1 MLASDHPALPPTARG
16 RNTGRTLFLSGPD
29 EGASQDPASINYD
42 CHGVIWS
49 GLKYA
54 AQHFAE
60 IAEDQG
66 LSPKHLVKP
75 EIYTSPL
82 ARSSIGVGDE
92 SVHVTFRTPL
102 RARVLPGARNF
113 MYFPW
118 GFGTASPKVDE
129 GNGHLPLADCARAFA
144 RHNGILCDTEAA
156 AIRLRQETTRPV
168 SVVRPMVPLARRA
181 GRRRWS
187 QLPCM
192 RLSDRAR
199 RASASGEAGE
209 VPLGIELRPTDRAQP
224 TVFVVN
230 VNVRDWDPSF
240 RNAVVGFMSFSR
252 SSKVDA
258 RLVIL
263 ADVNAAEL
271 LHRAVSTLFAQLML
285 PEGLAYD
292 RILIVPYTGTR
303 ETRLELGG
311 IADFAISYSG
321 AAHADLAFMDLVSGG
336 ALPIAVEGATLD
348 DYLPRA
354 ATTVV
359 PSPPCL
365 YSGMDL
371 IALFPRHVGA
381 SLAGRHFASYA
392 AFRDAFIAAADLD
405 GEARCNR
412 RAAIEDRGWHRGGP
426 NLRQALSVA

>member
-1 MLASDHPALPPTARG
+1 MLAYDHAALPPAARG

-29 EGASQDPASINYD
+29 EGASPDPASINYD

-82 ARSSIGVGDE
+82 ARSSIGVGDG

-118 GFGTASPKVDE
+118 GFGIAPPGGE
-129 GNGHLPLADCARAFA
+129 GGGALPLADCARAFA
-144 RHNGILCDTEAA
+144 RHDGLLCDTEAA
-156 AIRLRQETTRPV
+156 AIRLRQDTTRPV
-168 SVVRPMVPLARRA
+168 SVVRPLAPPPRRS

-199 RASASGEAGE
+199 RASTSGEAGE
-209 VPLGIELRPTDRAQP
+209 VPLGVELRPADRAQP

-240 RNAVVGFMSFSR
+240 RNAVVGFMSFAR
-252 SSKVDA
+252 SSTVDA

-263 ADVNAAEL
+263 ADANATEL
-271 LHRAVSTLFAQLML
+271 LHRAVNTLFTQLML
-285 PEGLAYD
+285 PEGLAND
-292 RILIVPYTGTR
+292 RILIVPYTGGR

-359 PSPPCL
+359 SGPPCL

-371 IALFPRHVGA
+371 VALFPRHVGA

-392 AFRDAFIAAADLD
+392 AFREAFVAAAALD
-405 GEARCNR
+405 GEARHNR
-412 RAAIEDRGWHRGGP
+412 RAAIEDRGWHHGGP

>member
-1 MLASDHPALPPTARG
+1 MLAFEHAALPPVARG

-29 EGASQDPASINYD
+29 EGASQDPASVNYD
-42 CHGVIWS
+42 RHGVIWS

-54 AQHFAE
+54 AQHVAD

-75 EIYTSPL
+75 EIYTSPF
-82 ARSSIGVGDE
+82 ARSSIGVGKE

-113 MYFPW
+113 LYFPW
-118 GFGTASPKVDE
+118 GFGIAAPGLEEDGPMPT
-129 GNGHLPLADCARAFA
+129 ADCARAFA
-144 RHNGILCDTEAA
+144 RHDGLLCDTEAA
-156 AIRLRQETTRPV
+156 AIRLRQDTTRPV
-168 SVVRPMVPLARRA
+168 SVVRPLAPLPHRT
-181 GRRRWS
+181 GRRRWA
-187 QLPCM
+187 QMPCM
-192 RLSDRAR
+192 RLCDRAR
-199 RASASGEAGE
+199 RAPASGEGGE
-209 VPLGIELRPTDRAQP
+209 VPLGIELRPADRAHP

-240 RNAVVGFMSFSR
+240 RNAVVGFMSFAR
-252 SSKVDA
+252 SATIDA

-263 ADVNAAEL
+263 ADANAPER
-271 LHRAVSTLFAQLML
+271 LHRAVNALFTQLML
-285 PEGLAYD
+285 PEGLAND
-292 RILIVPYTGTR
+292 RILIVPYTGAR

-359 PSPPCL
+359 AGPPCL

-371 IALFPRHVGA
+371 MALFPRHVGT
-381 SLAGRHFASYA
+381 SLAGRNFASYA
-392 AFRDAFIAAADLD
+392 AFREGFLAAVALDA
-405 GEARCNR
+405 EARHNR
-412 RAAIEDRGWHRGGP
+412 RVAIENRDWRHGGP
-426 NLRQALSVA
+426 NLRQALSCA

>member
-1 MLASDHPALPPTARG
+1 MLASAHADLPPVVRG

-66 LSPKHLVKP
+66 LSPQHLVKP

-118 GFGTASPKVDE
+118 GFGFAPGRDAD
-129 GNGHLPLADCARAFA
+129 GHLPLADCGRAFA
-144 RHNGILCDTEAA
+144 RHDGLLCDTEAT
-156 AIRLRQETTRPV
+156 AIRLRQDTTRPV
-168 SVVRPMVPLARRA
+168 SVVRPIAPLPRRN

-187 QLPCM
+187 QLPCT

-209 VPLGIELRPTDRAQP
+209 VPLGIELRPAERTPP

-240 RNAVVGFMSFSR
+240 RNAVVGFMSFAR

-258 RLVIL
+258 RLVVL
-263 ADVNAAEL
+263 ADTNTAVLPHGAVNA
-271 LHRAVSTLFAQLML
+271 LFAQLML
-285 PEGLAYD
+285 PEGLAND
-292 RILIVPYTGTR
+292 RILIVPYTGAR
-303 ETRLELGG
+303 EMRLEIGG
-311 IADFAISYSG
+311 IAEFAVSYSG
-321 AAHADLAFMDLVSGG
+321 AAHADLAFMDFVSGG

-359 PSPPCL
+359 SGPPCL
-365 YSGMDL
+365 YTGMDL
-371 IALFPRHVGA
+371 LALFPRHVGA

-392 AFRDAFIAAADLD
+392 AFREGFVAAAAMD
-405 GEARCNR
+405 GEARHNR
-412 RAAIEDRGWHRGGP
+412 RAAIEDRGWRHGGP